1 MTALEQLIELSAN
14 VGGNPLLVQA
24 AGGNTSL
31 KQNGTMWIKASGT
44 WLRDAKTVNIFVPLD
59 HKALMNALDRRDPP
73 CESCM
78 DFVRGEL
85 NKTGLRPSIETTV
98 HALMPQNVVVHV
110 HCVNTISWA
119 IRKNAE
125 ELLHHELAD
134 FNWIFIPYARPG
146 LPLAE
151 AISKRLQPET
161 EVLVLG
167 NHGIVVAADTVSNAR
182 VLLDRV
188 VAKLSMTPRPAK
200 APDYHALN
208 KICAGTDYSPAS
220 SDGTHALATDTAML
234 DRVKNQVLYPD
245 HVVFLGVGVATD
257 LQSNAPLVA
266 LPGLGVVIHK
276 TAKAAVEPMGRCLAD
291 VMRRVGLNQEVVGLN
306 TEDIGRLTNWDA
318 EKYRQDRCK

>member
-14 VGGNPLLVQA
+14 VGANPLLVQA

-31 KQNGTMWIKASGT
+31 KENGTMWIKASGT
-44 WLRDAKTVNIFVPLD
+44 WLRDAKTANIFVPVD
-59 HKALMNALDRRDPP
+59 HKALMSALDRKDPA
-73 CESCM
+73 CESCV
-78 DFVRGEL
+78 DFVRSEL
-85 NKTGLRPSIETTV
+85 NKIGLRPSIETAV
-98 HALMPQNVVVHV
+98 HALMPQDVVLHV

-125 ELLHHELAD
+125 EILAHELAG
-134 FNWIFIPYARPG
+134 FNWVFIPYARPG

-151 AISKRLQPET
+151 AISRRLQPDT

-167 NHGIVVAADTVSNAR
+167 NHGVVVAADTVSNAR

-188 VAKLSMTPRPAK
+188 VAKLSVTPRPTK
-200 APDYHALN
+200 TPDYQALKN
-208 KICAGTDYSPAS
+208 ICAGTDYSPAS
-220 SDGTHALATDTAML
+220 SDGIHALATDSAVL
-234 DRVKNQVLYPD
+234 DRVRTQVLYPD

-266 LPGLGVVIHK
+266 LKDLGVVIHR
-276 TAKAAVEPMGRCLAD
+276 TARAAVEPMGRCLAD
-291 VMRRVGLNQEVVGLN
+291 VMRRVDPNQEVVGLN
-306 TEDIGRLTNWDA
+306 TADIGRLTNWDA